1 MAKKIETIIIFT
13 FLSLFCLAT
22 IYPVLNIVGVS
33 LRTDDAFQSRSL
45 SLIEFE
51 EKYED
56 INGNSKWDKGE
67 RYEDVNNNN
76 KWDSGSS
83 MKSYLNLFTETDFM
97 LWTWNSIIISFV
109 VTLTGVVFAST
120 GGYALSRFK
129 FKGREF
135 GMIALMTT
143 QMFPATMLLLPFF
156 ILLSYLELINSYI
169 GLIIIYSSTALPF
182 CIWQMKGYYDT
193 IPPSLEE
200 SARLDGCSRYQA
212 FYKIILPLSSPA
224 LVITALFSFM
234 ASWSEYV
241 VAAIIL
247 QDPKLYTLPLGL
259 KSFQASLSTQ
269 WGLYAAGA
277 VVVSIPV
284 CILFISLSRFLV
296 SGLTM
301 GSVKE

>member
-56 INGNSKWDKGE
+56 MNGNSKWDKGE
-67 RYEDVNNNN
+67 KYEDVNNNN

>member
-1 MAKKIETIIIFT
+1 MRKRVEVVLIFI
-13 FLSLFCLAT
+13 FLSLFSLAT
-22 IYPVLNIVGVS
+22 IYPVLNIIGIS
-33 LRTDDAFQSRSL
+33 LRTDNAFQTQSL
-45 SLIEFE
+45 SLIQFGEN
-51 EKYED
+51 YD
-56 INGNSKWDKGE
+56 DLNNNGQWDDGEHFTDTNSNGKWDA
-67 RYEDVNNNN
+67 
-76 KWDSGSS
+76 GSS
-83 MKSYLNLFTETDFM
+83 LQSYFTLFSKTDFL
-97 LWTWNSIIISFV
+97 LWVRNSILISLL
-109 VTLTGVVFAST
+109 VTLTGVTFAST
-120 GGYALSRFK
+120 GGYALSRFR

-135 GMIALMTT
+135 GMTALLTT

-156 ILLSYLELINSYI
+156 ILLSYLGLINSYV

-200 SARLDGCSRYQA
+200 SARIDGCTRFQA
-212 FYKIILPLSSPA
+212 FYKVILPLSSPA

-277 VVVSIPV
+277 VMVSIPIT
-284 CILFISLSRFLV
+284 ILFISLSRYLV

-301 GSVKE
+301 GSVKG

>member
-1 MAKKIETIIIFT
+1 MAKNIETIIIFT

-56 INGNSKWDKGE
+56 INGNGKWDKGE
-67 RYEDVNNNN
+67 RYEDVNNNS

-83 MKSYLNLFTETDFM
+83 IKSYLNLFTETDFL

-135 GMIALMTT
+135 GMIALITT

-200 SARLDGCSRYQA
+200 SARLDGCTRYQA

-284 CILFISLSRFLV
+284 CILFVSLSRFLV

>member
-1 MAKKIETIIIFT
+1 MKKRIEVIVV
-13 FLSLFCLAT
+13 FLFLVLFSMLT
-22 IYPVLNIVGVS
+22 VYPVINIIGVS
-33 LRTDDAFQSRSL
+33 IRNDNAFNTRSL
-45 SLIEFE
+45 SIVQFSESY
-51 EKYED
+51 K
-56 INGNSKWDKGE
+56 
-67 RYEDVNNNN
+67 DVNRNGVWDNGESFVDTN
-76 KWDSGSS
+76 DNGRWDSGSS
-83 MKSYLNLFTETDFM
+83 FKSYISLFKDTDFL
-97 LWTWNSIIISFV
+97 LWAWNSIIISFI
-109 VTLTGVVFAST
+109 VTLTGVIFAST
-120 GGYALSRFK
+120 GGYALSRFR
-129 FKGREF
+129 FKGREL
-135 GMIALMTT
+135 GMTAILTT

-156 ILLSYLELINSYI
+156 ILLSYMGLINSYL

-200 SARLDGCSRYQA
+200 SARIDGCTRFQA

-241 VAAIIL
+241 IAAIIL

-284 CILFISLSRFLV
+284 TILFISLSRYLV

-301 GSVKE
+301 GSVKG

>member
-1 MAKKIETIIIFT
+1 MANKIETIIIFT

-56 INGNSKWDKGE
+56 INGNEKWDKGE
-67 RYEDVNNNN
+67 RYEDVNNNS

-83 MKSYLNLFTETDFM
+83 IKSYLNLFTETNFL

-200 SARLDGCSRYQA
+200 SARLDGCTRYQA

>member
-1 MAKKIETIIIFT
+1 MKYKIETIMVFIFLLIFS
-13 FLSLFCLAT
+13 FLT
-22 IYPVLNIVGVS
+22 VYPILNILGVS
-33 LRTDDAFQSRSL
+33 LRNDNAFNTRSL
-45 SLIEFE
+45 SFIQFS
-51 EKYED
+51 EKYTDENQNGLWDLNED
-56 INGNSKWDKGE
+56 FIDSNKNG
-67 RYEDVNNNN
+67 V
-76 KWDSGSS
+76 WDSGSS
-83 MKSYLNLFTETDFM
+83 INSYITLFKNTDFL
-97 LWTWNSIIISFV
+97 LWTRNSIFV
-109 VTLTGVVFAST
+109 SLIVTLTGVIFAST
-120 GGYALSRFK
+120 SGYALSRFK

-135 GMIALMTT
+135 GMTAILTT

-156 ILLSYLELINSYI
+156 ILLSYLGLINSYI

-200 SARLDGCSRYQA
+200 SARIDGCSRFQA
-212 FYKIILPLSSPA
+212 FYKIILPLSTPA

-259 KSFQASLSTQ
+259 KSFQASLSTE

-284 CILFISLSRFLV
+284 IILFISLSKYLV

-301 GSVKE
+301 GSVKG

>member
-1 MAKKIETIIIFT
+1 MKKRIEVALIFL
-13 FLSLFCLAT
+13 FLTLFSLGT
-22 IYPVLNIVGVS
+22 IYPVLNILGVS
-33 LRTDDAFQSRSL
+33 LRTDNAFQTRSL
-45 SLIEFE
+45 SLIQ
-51 EKYED
+51 
-56 INGNSKWDKGE
+56 IGE
-67 RYEDVNNNN
+67 NYTDLNNNGQ
-76 KWDSGSS
+76 WDNGESFTDTNNNGRWDAGSS
-83 MKSYLNLFTETDFM
+83 LKSYLTLLSETDFL
-97 LWTWNSIIISFV
+97 LWARNSLIISLL

-135 GMIALMTT
+135 GMTALLTT

-156 ILLSYLELINSYI
+156 ILLSYLGLINSYI
-169 GLIIIYSSTALPF
+169 GLIVIYSSTALPF

-200 SARLDGCSRYQA
+200 SARLDGCTRFQA
-212 FYKIILPLSSPA
+212 FYKVILPLSTPA

-284 CILFISLSRFLV
+284 TILFISLSRYLV

-301 GSVKE
+301 GSVKG

>member
-1 MAKKIETIIIFT
+1 MKSKIETIFIFL
-13 FLSLFCLAT
+13 FLLFFTLIT
-22 IYPVLNIVGVS
+22 IYPVLNILAVS
-33 LRTDDAFQSRSL
+33 IRTDNAFQTQSL
-45 SLIEFE
+45 SLIQEAEEFVDLN
-51 EKYED
+51 K
-56 INGNSKWDKGE
+56 
-67 RYEDVNNNN
+67 NN
-76 KWDSGSS
+76 KWDTKEPFVDLNNNGMWDAGSS
-83 MKSYLNLFTETDFM
+83 IKSYISLFTKTDF
-97 LWTWNSIIISFV
+97 LIWARNSIFISFL
-109 VTLTGVVFAST
+109 VTLTGVLFAST

-129 FKGREF
+129 FKGRDF
-135 GMIALMTT
+135 GMIALLTT
-143 QMFPATMLLLPFF
+143 QIFPATMLLLPFF
-156 ILLSYLELINSYI
+156 ILLSYLGLINSYI

-200 SARLDGCSRYQA
+200 SARLDGCTRFQA
-212 FYKIILPLSSPA
+212 FYKVILPLSRPA

-277 VVVSIPV
+277 VIVSIPV
-284 CILFISLSRFLV
+284 TILFISLSRFLV

>member
-1 MAKKIETIIIFT
+1 MVKKIETITIFI
-13 FLSLFCLAT
+13 FLSLFCFAT
-22 IYPVLNIVGVS
+22 IYPALNVVGVS
-33 LRTDDAFQSRSL
+33 LRTDDAFQNRSL

-56 INGNSKWDKGE
+56 INSNGKWDKGE
-67 RYEDVNNNN
+67 SYEDVNNNN

-83 MKSYLNLFTETDFM
+83 MKSYLSLFTETDFM

-259 KSFQASLSTQ
+259 KSFQASLSTE